1 MLQQIGKMTERMGAD
16 RVLLPVT
23 TVIYRNGEEKPA
35 ICWSFEMGIGVES
48 DEKLFDFIFREKDL
62 ESQIVVAS

>member
-23 TVIYRNGEEKPA
+23 AVIYRNGEEKPA

-48 DEKLFDFIFREKDL
+48 DMQE
-62 ESQIVVAS
+62 VV